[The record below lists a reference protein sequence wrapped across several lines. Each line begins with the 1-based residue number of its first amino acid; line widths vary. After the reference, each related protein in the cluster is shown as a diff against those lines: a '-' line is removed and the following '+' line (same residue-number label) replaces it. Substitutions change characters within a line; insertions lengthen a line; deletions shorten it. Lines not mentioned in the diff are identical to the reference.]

1 MHEEQNMTNDEVEEA
16 LETCLRCGHFKVCE
30 WFHSFQRFA
39 MKSMQE
45 GAEMVIQ
52 PKNLGRICTGH
63 DKAVIIG
70 DDGLPA
76 FPEKEGTEIEPEEIK
91 PSDVAEDAVVTPEE
105 PLKEIVARGIP
116 AEAISTLRAAL
127 QVENLTRKNAY
138 ILKAAEQMGISP
150 EG

>member
-1 MHEEQNMTNDEVEEA
+1 MLPLAVRR
-16 LETCLRCGHFKVCE
+16 ETLDVDMMRA
-30 WFHSFQRFA
+30 QLFA
-39 MKSMQE
+39 
-45 GAEMVIQ
+45 
-52 PKNLGRICTGH
+52 
-63 DKAVIIG
+63 
-70 DDGLPA
+70 
-76 FPEKEGTEIEPEEIK
+76 
-91 PSDVAEDAVVTPEE
+91 DVAEDAVVTPEE